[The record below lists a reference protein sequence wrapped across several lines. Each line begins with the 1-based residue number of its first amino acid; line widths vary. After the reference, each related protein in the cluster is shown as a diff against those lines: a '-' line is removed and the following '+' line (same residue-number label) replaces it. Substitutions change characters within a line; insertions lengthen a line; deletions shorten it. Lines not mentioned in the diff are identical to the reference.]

1 MDFEYL
7 DNESENVLGSLL
19 KMDSVLNCNVSGTA
33 IELLVTKG
41 YVNGKD
47 CRTLSD
53 VKPRYV
59 LIDITQKGKT
69 YFELKQ
75 KYEKEKKRLSRREWE
90 IAIIC
95 ALVGAIIGLIPSI
108 IEWIK

>member
-1 MDFEYL
+1 MKGKFMDFEYL
-7 DNESENVLGSLL
+7 DNESENVLWGLL
-19 KMDSVLNCNVSGTA
+19 KKDSVLNCNASGTA

-75 KYEKEKKRLSRREWE
+75 KYEKEKIIIVHLNYKSTELSY
-90 IAIIC
+90 C
-95 ALVGAIIGLIPSI
+95 
-108 IEWIK
+108 

>member
-7 DNESENVLGSLL
+7 DNESENVFGGLL
-19 KMDSVLNCNVSGTA
+19 KMDSVLNCSESGTA

-41 YVNGKD
+41 YVNGKA
-47 CRTLSD
+47 CRALSD
-53 VKPRYV
+53 VEPRYV

-75 KYEKEKKRLSRREWE
+75 KYEKEKSVCPAVNGKSQ
-90 IAIIC
+90 
-95 ALVGAIIGLIPSI
+95 
-108 IEWIK
+108 